1 MEKMLLLQ
9 RLDSESLEEQEE
21 VQNICIKIER
31 SSYMGLNIQEIN
43 FQIDMKL
50 KEVSISEERSSSNS
64 AILM

>member
-1 MEKMLLLQ
+1 MLLLQ